1 MAIYFQEHELD
12 NRELNDYLTAWPTK
26 LVDGSYVIASH
37 ADLVAEVDFDTA
49 PATVNAAI
57 SSTLQA
63 AGVSAAKDAIAP
75 DWVVV
80 TLPADSEYPAEEV
93 SVGRFGTVWETRAKD
108 LEQHTFCFV
117 GASESQ
123 NLRHHLNAWQR
134 LAAWV
139 IASGQINDSAF
150 ADAKILGHRFGL
162 VQSIVP

>member
-108 LEQHTFCFV
+108 LAQHTFCFV
-117 GASESQ
+117 IEEPVMGERSEPGPIPVTGQWRIRDRYDRWLGANGHLSQLES
-123 NLRHHLNAWQR
+123 A
-134 LAAWV
+134 
-139 IASGQINDSAF
+139 
-150 ADAKILGHRFGL
+150 
-162 VQSIVP
+162 

>member
-37 ADLVAEVDFDTA
+37 ADLLAEMDFDTA

-93 SVGRFGTVWETRAKD
+93 SIGRWGTVWETRARD
-108 LEQHTFCFV
+108 LEQHTFCLV
-117 GASESQ
+117 IEEPVIGARSEPGPFPVTGQ
-123 NLRHHLNAWQR
+123 WRIRDRYDRWLGANGHLAQ
-134 LAAWV
+134 LE
-139 IASGQINDSAF
+139 SA
-150 ADAKILGHRFGL
+150 
-162 VQSIVP
+162 